1 MAHKGTLNHPL
12 LLPPKSGGK
21 SDICP
26 SGVTRLTVIGGN
38 GAGKSRFMEQLSSI
52 NRDRV
57 YNLSA
62 LSASFPERK
71 ESTAPGSID
80 MLYRHSAARF
90 PYLRADAVC
99 ELDKLMYML
108 MADEFES
115 LLDAKDSGSIKCSK
129 DRKARHTAPTRLD
142 LIRRLWEQV
151 FPGRHIRCAGG
162 AIMFETLAGSDLIS
176 TENLSQGE
184 KAVLYYATAVLYAA
198 PGAVITIESPSLFIH
213 PSILAPL
220 WNHIEQL
227 RPDCMFVY
235 NSVDVDFVNSRPLN
249 TCIWVKNYDSAS
261 RTWDYDIL
269 RDTTLTEEMFV
280 ELAGSRRPVLFIEGD
295 ARHSIDVRLYGLVF
309 SDWTVRPLGSCNKV
323 IESTR
328 AFTDLSFMHH
338 LQSRGIVDRDRRTDQ
353 EVEYLRRKGIMV
365 PDVAEIENIF
375 LLEPIIRTMA
385 RRRGKDASKVV
396 QRVRREVFRMFRQ
409 HAEEQVLQHVRHRI
423 KRELEC
429 KIDTRATCITALE
442 THLKSLAAKLN
453 PRAVYK
459 ELRTEFAVMTRD
471 EDYIGV
477 LRVFNHKPMLP
488 DSGLHQLLAYRS
500 KEAYIEGVLDAL
512 RENGRDANVIREC
525 IKHCFHVE
533 NII

>member
-1 MAHKGTLNHPL
+1 MAHKGTPNHTL
-12 LLPPKSGGK
+12 LLPPLAGGK
-21 SDICP
+21 TEICP
-26 SGVTRLTVIGGN
+26 PGVSRLTVIGGN
-38 GAGKSRFMEQLSSI
+38 GAGKSRFMEQLSVL

-71 ESTAPGSID
+71 ESDMPGSID
-80 MLYRHSAARF
+80 MLYRAAATRST
-90 PYLRADAVC
+90 YLRSDAVC

-108 MADEFES
+108 MLDEFDS
-115 LLDAKDSGSIKCSK
+115 LLDAKDSE
-129 DRKARHTAPTRLD
+129 KARGKKPRHVAPTRLD
-142 LIRRLWEQV
+142 KIRRLWELV
-151 FPGRHIRCAGG
+151 FPGRHIRCTAG
-162 AIMFETLAGSDLIS
+162 AMMFETLAGSDLIS

-220 WNHIEQL
+220 WNYIEQL

-249 TCIWVKNYDSAS
+249 TCIWVKNYDSES
-261 RTWDYDIL
+261 KTWDYDIL

-309 SDWTVRPLGSCNKV
+309 SEWTVRPLGSCNKV

-328 AFTDLSFMHH
+328 AFTDLSSMHH
-338 LQSRGIVDRDRRTDQ
+338 LESRGIVDRDRRTDQ
-353 EVEYLRRKGIMV
+353 EVDYLRRKGIMV
-365 PDVAEIENIF
+365 PDVAEIENVF
-375 LLEPIIRTMA
+375 LLEPIVRTMA
-385 RRRGKDASKVV
+385 RRRGKDAS
-396 QRVRREVFRMFRQ
+396 RVISRVKREVLRMFRQ
-409 HAEEQVLQHVRHRI
+409 HSEEQVLQHVRHRV

-459 ELRTEFAVMTRD
+459 ELRQEFAVMARD
-471 EDYIGV
+471 EDYAGV

-488 DSGLHQLLAYRS
+488 NSDLHQLLAYRS

-512 RENGRDANVIREC
+512 REDSRDSHAIREC
-525 IKHCFHVE
+525 IKHCFHVDD
-533 NII
+533 II